1 MHAFALGAPSAFPFR
16 EKAAYLTRRIL
27 ANRDVRR
34 GFGERAS
41 YSLRGFDQWGVVSH
55 QRVGNGNVNAVCV
68 GKCCE
73 CEANTA
79 LIISS
84 KCV

>member
-1 MHAFALGAPSAFPFR
+1 MPIVMHAFALGAPSAFPFR

-41 YSLRGFDQWGVVSH
+41 NSLRGFDHWVWFPTNGWGTEMSMLYAWVS
-55 QRVGNGNVNAVCV
+55 VANVRL
-68 GKCCE
+68 
-73 CEANTA
+73 T
-79 LIISS
+79 LH
-84 KCV
+84 